1 MKNIYF
7 IFLIYTVSCS
17 QDLNYEYTVTFGNHV
32 IAIEEINYDF
42 SEGDIIGCF
51 FINSDG
57 ELQCCGSTVY
67 SGKETAFVS
76 AWPDDSFTDYDEGFV
91 DGDQMILAFRL
102 CDGIDYI
109 DPSILIYDSV
119 TYQTNGISTVSVI
132 INSPPDC
139 SNLYLKNYCSRSKN
153 ILQITD
159 LKGCLQY
166 ELKKNKFSIIL
177 YDDGTV
183 EKKIINR

>member
-1 MKNIYF
+1 MKKLF
-7 IFLIYTVSCS
+7 FFLLIYIVSYS

-57 ELQCCGSTVY
+57 DLQCCGSTVY
-67 SGKETAFVS
+67 NGEETAFVS
-76 AWPDDSFTDYDEGFV
+76 AWPDDSFTDYNEGFI
-91 DGDQMILAFRL
+91 DGDQMILAFHL

-109 DPSILIYDSV
+109 EQSVLIFDPVIYE
-119 TYQTNGISTVSVI
+119 TNGISAISVMLS
-132 INSPPDC
+132 SPPDC
-139 SNLYLKNYCSRSKN
+139 SNLYLKNYFHNSKSM
-153 ILQITD
+153 LQIID
-159 LKGCLQY
+159 IKGGGQGGI
-166 ELKKNKFSIIL
+166 KKNQLSIIL

-183 EKKIINR
+183 EKKIITR